1 MFITLGYPAP
11 SHKQDILGDMGG
23 TWAQML
29 PGTAEFTDDNLISQA
44 GKVFIVTGG
53 NAGIGLELVK
63 MLYNKGATV
72 YMAGRSPSKITA
84 EIKHITAQASK
95 TPGIL
100 KSLHVDLGDLT
111 TISKAVSIFLQ
122 QEARLDVLWNN
133 AGIAHVPAGSTS
145 AQGYEAHMGT
155 NCLGPYLF
163 TKLLTPILVKTAAS
177 VSPGS
182 VRVVWATSSIVD
194 MAGPPG
200 GLRLSEQAPGK
211 HNQDKAYNYSASKAG
226 NWFLASELDK
236 RIARS
241 AGITSVAVNPG
252 NLRTKGWDGVPFL
265 VRALLWPFIHGPEKG
280 AYTYLWAGLS
290 PAVNVEDGGKFAI
303 PWGSWHPNPRKD
315 CMESLKSK
323 DEDGSGLAA
332 EFWEWCDEQT
342 RQYA

>member
-1 MFITLGYPAP
+1 
-11 SHKQDILGDMGG
+11 MGG

-29 PGTAEFTDDNLISQA
+29 PGTAEFTDSNLDSQA

-63 MLYNKGATV
+63 MLYGAGATV
-72 YMAGRSPSKITA
+72 YMAGRSPSKIAA
-84 EIKHITAQASK
+84 EIENITAQPSE
-95 TPGIL
+95 TPGVL

-111 TISKAVSIFLQ
+111 TIAKAVSTFLQ
-122 QEARLDVLWNN
+122 QESRLDVLWNN

-163 TKLLTPILVKTAAS
+163 TKLLTPILVKTAESA
-177 VSPGS
+177 SPGA

-200 GLRLSEQAPGK
+200 GLQLAEQAPGK
-211 HNQDKAYNYSASKAG
+211 HNQDKAHNYSASKAG
-226 NWFLASELDK
+226 NWFLASELHK
-236 RIARS
+236 RTAR

-252 NLRTKGWDGVPFL
+252 NLRTKGWDGVPFM
-265 VRALLWPFIHGPEKG
+265 VRTLLSPFLHGPEKG

-290 PAVNVEDGGKFAI
+290 PAVKVEDGGRFVI
-303 PWGSWHPNPRKD
+303 PWGRWHPDPRAD
-315 CMESLKSK
+315 CLESLKDK
-323 DEDGSGLAA
+323 DEGGSGLAA
-332 EFWEWCDEQT
+332 EFWDWCDEQT
-342 RQYA
+342 RQYARSGEGGKSSL